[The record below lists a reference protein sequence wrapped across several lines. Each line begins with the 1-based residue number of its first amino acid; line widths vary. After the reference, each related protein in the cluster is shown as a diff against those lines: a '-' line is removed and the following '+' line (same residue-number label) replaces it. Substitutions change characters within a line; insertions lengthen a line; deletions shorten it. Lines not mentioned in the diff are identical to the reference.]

1 MSSRIVHKCKCVDCQ
16 NKTDSEKQQ
25 LHHQMNL
32 MMSRL
37 DEQQRRWYAAIEAQ
51 RNGRGGIT
59 LVHQITGLDIK
70 TIRRGIS
77 EISHDLSERPSQR
90 VRLSGAGRPSVVKK
104 SQV

>member
-1 MSSRIVHKCKCVDCQ
+1 MSLKTIHECKCTDCQ
-16 NKTDSEKQQ
+16 NRTDPDKQQ

-51 RNGRGGIT
+51 RNGHGGT
-59 LVHQITGLDIK
+59 HLVHQITGLDVK

-77 EISHDLSERPSQR
+77 EISHELRQRPSQR